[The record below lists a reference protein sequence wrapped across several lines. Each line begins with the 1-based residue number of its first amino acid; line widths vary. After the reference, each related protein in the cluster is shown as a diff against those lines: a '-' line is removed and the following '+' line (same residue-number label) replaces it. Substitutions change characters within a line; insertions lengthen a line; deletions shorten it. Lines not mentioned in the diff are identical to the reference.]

1 MSESYIQLA
10 STATNNRSATVQIIC
25 DSTTNEPRRLV
36 VNDGYKTATVIL
48 DEVAVRRIV
57 DALTGAE

>member
-1 MSESYIQLA
+1 MSESYVQLV
-10 STATNNRSATVQIIC
+10 STANSNRSATVQIIR

-48 DEVAVRRIV
+48 DEVAVCRIV
-57 DALTGAE
+57 DALTSAE

>member
-1 MSESYIQLA
+1 MSESYLQLV
-10 STATNNRSATVQIIC
+10 STTTNNRSATVQVVC

-36 VNDGYKTATVIL
+36 VNDGYKTATVML
-48 DEVAVRRIV
+48 DEVTVRRIV

>member
-1 MSESYIQLA
+1 MSLVISIPARSNL
-10 STATNNRSATVQIIC
+10 TNRSATVQVVC

-36 VNDGYKTATVIL
+36 VSDGYKTATVML
-48 DEVAVRRIV
+48 DEVTVRRIV